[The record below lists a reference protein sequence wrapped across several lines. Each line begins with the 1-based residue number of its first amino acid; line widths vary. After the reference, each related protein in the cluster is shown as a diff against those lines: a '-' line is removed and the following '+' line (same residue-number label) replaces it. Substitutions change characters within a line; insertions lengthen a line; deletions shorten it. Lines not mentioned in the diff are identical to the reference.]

1 MNTIYPV
8 VLAVPQR
15 AVNLKGREKVTFL
28 SQYARRAVEISARHH
43 GICLGP
49 LLKDDK
55 GAPLPFQGN
64 YWSVT
69 HKSQY
74 VGGVVAPRKIG
85 IDIEK
90 IRSVSEGLF
99 EKTAHDSEWNLA
111 ADPHR
116 LTLFFRFWTA
126 KEAVLK
132 AAGVGIAALM
142 KCRVVDISNSNRMI
156 LDYQN
161 RFWHVEHFLFEGH
174 IAAIVQNDFE
184 IKWMFCNFSKSDC
197 HENFC

>member
-15 AVNLKGREKVTFL
+15 AINLKGREKVKFL
-28 SQYARRAVEISARHH
+28 SQHARRAVEISARHG
-43 GICLGP
+43 GICAGP
-49 LLKDDK
+49 LLKDEK
-55 GAPLPFQGN
+55 GAPLPFHGN

-74 VGGVVAPRKIG
+74 VAGVVGPRKIG
-85 IDIEK
+85 IDLEK

-111 ADPHR
+111 VNPR
-116 LTLFFRFWTA
+116 CLTLFFRVWTA

-132 AAGVGIAALM
+132 ATGVGIAALM
-142 KCRVVDISNSNRMI
+142 KCRVADIIDSTRMA

-161 RFWHVEHFLFEGH
+161 RCWYVEHYFFEGH
-174 IAAIVQNDFE
+174 IAALVQNDFK
-184 IKWMFCNFSKSDC
+184 IKWMFCCSDC
-197 HENFC
+197 FNNH